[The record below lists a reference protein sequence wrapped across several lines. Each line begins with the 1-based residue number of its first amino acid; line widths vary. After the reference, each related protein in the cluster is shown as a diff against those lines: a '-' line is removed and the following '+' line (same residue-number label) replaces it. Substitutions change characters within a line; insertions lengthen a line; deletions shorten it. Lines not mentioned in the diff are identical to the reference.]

1 MAKKNKDINNKVTV
15 ETYDSNIETQNM
27 ADACSGYMQIF
38 GANTNL
44 ARHLPVVLD
53 GLKLGERRILY
64 TMYKMGLKYDGET
77 TKVAS
82 IVGNVLSLH

>member
-1 MAKKNKDINNKVTV
+1 MKNKVGPEV
-15 ETYDSNIETQNM
+15 YDSNIETVNI

>member
-1 MAKKNKDINNKVTV
+1 MKDKSNKVSV
-15 ETYDSNIETQNM
+15 ETYSSNVENVNI
-27 ADACSGYMQIF
+27 ADACSSYMQIF

-64 TMYKMGLKYDGET
+64 TMYKMGLRYDGET